1 MDRVDRIEISSICL
15 YKSLLRVSGVIVNKP
30 LVPVLEDF
38 LLEINGDVLT
48 ITTSDMSTTMYTNIG
63 LDGNYGNFKIAVPSK
78 ILLETLKNLPEQP
91 IELINDPVK
100 NILTIKS
107 LSGKYKI
114 MCDDPGIY
122 PQDVKVNVGEV
133 NRISI
138 SGKKLI
144 ESIEN
149 TIVVASGDP
158 LKPVIN
164 SILFEVNNNE
174 LVSVATDIHRLIKY
188 SVSLGDCYGNI
199 RFVVPKRALVLLKNI
214 LIHEDIQFCITDRY
228 MYLESGNDV
237 FISALIKE
245 EYPDYE
251 RVIPRNYK
259 NTLFINRLE
268 LLGALRRLAG
278 FTNGINFQIK
288 FSISTNKLTLI
299 AEDTNSE
306 NDGVEEIE
314 CNYNYQD
321 LMISYNVKYL
331 LEILMDIK
339 TDTVLMMFS
348 DPNDNMISNNA
359 TIIKPFHDKES
370 CNYDFIAL
378 IMPIFI

>member
-1 MDRVDRIEISSICL
+1 MDSIEISSTCL
-15 YKSLLRVSGVIVNKP
+15 YKSLLRVSSVIVNKP

-38 LLEINGDVLT
+38 LLEINEDVLT
-48 ITTSDMSTTMYTNIG
+48 VTTSDMSTTMYTSIG
-63 LDGNYGNFKIAVPSK
+63 LDGRYGNVRMAVPSR
-78 ILLETLKNLPEQP
+78 ILVETLKNLPEQP

-107 LSGKYKI
+107 SSGKYKI
-114 MCDDPGIY
+114 MCDDPGVY
-122 PQDVKVNVGEV
+122 PSDVKANVSV
-133 NRISI
+133 ANKIVI
-138 SGKKLI
+138 PGKKLI

-149 TIVVASGDP
+149 TIVVASTDP

-164 SILFEVNNNE
+164 SILFEVSNNE

-188 SVSLGDCYGNI
+188 SVSLGDCYDSI

-214 LIHEDIQFCITDRY
+214 LIHEEVQFCITDRY

-259 NTLFINRLE
+259 NTLFINRFE

-288 FSISTNKLTLI
+288 FKISKNKLTLI
-299 AEDTNSE
+299 AEDINSE
-306 NDGVEEIE
+306 NDGIEEIE

-321 LMISYNVKYL
+321 LIISYNIKYL
-331 LEILMDIK
+331 LDILMNIK
-339 TDTVLMMFS
+339 TDIVLMMFS
-348 DPNDNMISNNA
+348 DPNENMISNSS
-359 TIIKPFHDKES
+359 TIIKPFHDKEP